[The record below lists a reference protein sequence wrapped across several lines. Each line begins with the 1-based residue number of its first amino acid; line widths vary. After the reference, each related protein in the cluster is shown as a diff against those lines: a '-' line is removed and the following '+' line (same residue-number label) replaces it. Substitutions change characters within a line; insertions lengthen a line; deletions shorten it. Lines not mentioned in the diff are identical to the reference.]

1 MFRLISVYI
10 GKINAVNL
18 PDMLSH
24 HEAVGSAIWSWPKYL
39 SDAVFKENLGIFENV
54 TT

>member
-10 GKINAVNL
+10 ERKNAVNL
-18 PDMLSH
+18 PDMLSY

-39 SDAVFKENLGIFENV
+39 SDAVFKENFSIFENIRS
-54 TT
+54 